1 METKFIT
8 NNKGEK
14 ISAILSIKKY
24 NEMKEKI
31 EELED
36 INLYYEAKNDK
47 TPPKLASDVFARIES
62 KRSLRDGNQG

>member
-8 NNKGEK
+8 NNNGEK

-36 INLYYEAKNDK
+36 INLYYMYSQE
-47 TPPKLASDVFARIES
+47 
-62 KRSLRDGNQG
+62 